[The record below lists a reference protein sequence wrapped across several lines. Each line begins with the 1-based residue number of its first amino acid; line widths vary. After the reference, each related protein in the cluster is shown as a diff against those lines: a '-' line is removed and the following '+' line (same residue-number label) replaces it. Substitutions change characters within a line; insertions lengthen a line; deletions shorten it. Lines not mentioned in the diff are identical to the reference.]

1 MKKKRKNRK
10 IFHKRKELK
19 KELMPAK
26 DIKICQMWIEKRKN
40 NIQKNHYYERKI
52 LLNYLN
58 DHTEVLANVGIS
70 CHIFNL
76 VI

>member
-1 MKKKRKNRK
+1 
-10 IFHKRKELK
+10 
-19 KELMPAK
+19 MPAK

-58 DHTEVLANVGIS
+58 DHNEVLANVGIS